1 MKIQAPNDPARN
13 VAAKLID
20 AGCVSVR
27 TDEPFRLPSG
37 WASPVY
43 MDCRRLI
50 SFPAIR
56 RELVG
61 LGVDMLKARG
71 RLDGLA
77 SVSQNALEQ
86 SR

>member
-1 MKIQAPNDPARN
+1 MKTQAPNDPARN

-61 LGVDMLKARG
+61 LDVDMLKARG